1 MLDRR
6 LGRRRGADARG
17 GRAPD
22 VDWRIEERPHRHAAL
37 ARVKK
42 TREMAAMEHD
52 AEAHEAM
59 LEEKGASTLPD
70 GSLLHHIAGSKLADL
85 PRVAVPGRFPAW
97 R

>member
-1 MLDRR
+1 
-6 LGRRRGADARG
+6 
-17 GRAPD
+17 
-22 VDWRIEERPHRHAAL
+22 
-37 ARVKK
+37 
-42 TREMAAMEHD
+42 MAAMEHD

-70 GSLLHHIAGSKLADL
+70 WSLLHHIAGSKLADL